1 MKRLPIFDHRKHTS
15 GEADFLGAD
24 PKTGRYLIIC
34 HSGGISRG
42 QIKAR
47 PLSGERY
54 TRSGSG
60 VPLPVSVSITENLCK
75 EGGTRLF
82 TKKLHAR
89 LKSQYTTKFYAAF
102 KMPQNRPQAIALAQT
117 VLRATYCPKDKIKV
131 NPNLRYVEDSGIQP
145 GIRTAAIAK
154 AWGSAPFEEHWT
166 IQFACSEWRKS
177 D

>member
-34 HSGGISRG
+34 HTRGISRG
-42 QIKAR
+42 QIKVC
-47 PLSGERY
+47 PLSGERH

-131 NPNLRYVEDSGIQP
+131 NPNLRYVDDSGIQP